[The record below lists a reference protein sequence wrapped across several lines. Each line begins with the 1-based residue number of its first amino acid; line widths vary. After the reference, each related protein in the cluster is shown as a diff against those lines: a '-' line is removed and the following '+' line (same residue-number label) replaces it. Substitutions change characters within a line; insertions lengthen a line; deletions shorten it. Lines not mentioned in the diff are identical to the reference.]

1 MKSLKKTL
9 GYRTKLEEINIQ
21 MKISKYLNNL
31 TSNLLVNMIQFIV
44 ALSMRVFAVISK
56 EVLPK

>member
-9 GYRTKLEEINIQ
+9 GYRKKLEEINIQ
-21 MKISKYLNNL
+21 MKISKYVNNL
-31 TSNLLVNMIQFIV
+31 TSDLLVNMISFIV